1 MNVHTLFQA
10 ARVIIL
16 IVLVSSGITKTSAQT
31 VAIAPDILKKT
42 FTFASKD
49 SADFQLDVY
58 SRADLPANSPCVL
71 FVFGGGFIHGTRDNP
86 AYNNYFNTLVK
97 NNYVVASISYRLGLK
112 GVKKVSPLNVKPLKH
127 AIDMAVDD
135 LYDAT
140 NWMLSHA
147 VTLHIDP
154 SMIILSGSS
163 AGAITVLQ
171 GDFEKRNNTKLSK
184 KLPETFQY
192 AGVVSFA
199 GAILS
204 FNGALRYK
212 NPPAPTLLFHGTADR
227 LVTYDKIRFFNK
239 GFYGSSHIAKI
250 FRKSKYPYYIYREAG
265 MGHEVA
271 ITPADYNQ
279 TEILWFLREYVV
291 NRKSYQLDVTFDNL
305 NKKRPQKVTPHDLYS
320 NQ

>member
-1 MNVHTLFQA
+1 MNINTRLKAGRILALLFIA
-10 ARVIIL
+10 ASICIPEA
-16 IVLVSSGITKTSAQT
+16 SAQT

-58 SRADLPANSPCVL
+58 SRADTPANSPCVL

-112 GVKKVSPLNVKPLKH
+112 GVKKVSPLNVKPLKN

-140 NWMLSHA
+140 NWMLNNAS
-147 VTLHIDP
+147 TLRIDP
-154 SMIILSGSS
+154 AMIILSGSS
-163 AGAITVLQ
+163 AGAITILQ

-184 KLPETFQY
+184 KLPENFQY
-192 AGVVSFA
+192 AGIVSFA

-204 FNGALRYK
+204 FNGALHYK
-212 NPPAPTLLFHGTADR
+212 NAFQQ
-227 LVTYDKIRFFNK
+227 
-239 GFYGSSHIAKI
+239 
-250 FRKSKYPYYIYREAG
+250 YRY
-265 MGHEVA
+265 H
-271 ITPADYNQ
+271 
-279 TEILWFLREYVV
+279 
-291 NRKSYQLDVTFDNL
+291 
-305 NKKRPQKVTPHDLYS
+305 
-320 NQ
+320 